1 VNNRAFSIINAVGCL
16 ALVGFILFQWLV
28 GYGLER
34 EIHVEKSSRINETNA
49 RVEAERRAKILESDI
64 AGLKTS
70 IDLIRAD
77 VDLKEKERAEAVKE
91 AEALRAVVQ
100 QANDQMKTM
109 NDAIVAR
116 DEAIRARDA
125 HLKALGETLVATR
138 KRLNEAVEKLKEAAK
153 GR

>member
-1 VNNRAFSIINAVGCL
+1 VNNRAFSIINAVGCV

-34 EIHVEKSSRINETNA
+34 EIHEEKSGRINETNA
-49 RVEAERRAKILESDI
+49 RLEAERRAKVLESDI

-77 VDLKEKERAEAVKE
+77 VEQKEKERADAAKE

-100 QANDQMKTM
+100 QANEQMKTM
-109 NDAIVAR
+109 NEAIASR

-125 HLKALGETLVATR
+125 HLKTLGENLAATR
-138 KRLNEAVEKLKEAAK
+138 KRLDEAVEKLKEAAK
-153 GR
+153 RR